1 MFQSQETQILTD
13 PLRNSDLALGT
24 VLRERYRL
32 DSELGRGGM
41 GTVYRATDLQ
51 VEREVA
57 VKVLSADCRLSPW
70 QSRTGRSCQIGNRQS
85 AIGNVL
91 NLIKKLLDTH
101 PEEA

>member
-57 VKVLSADCRLSPW
+57 VKVLSADCPTVAL
-70 QSRTGRSCQIGNRQS
+70 GRAEPAAPAKSAIGNRQCFEPVQKTS
-85 AIGNVL
+85 
-91 NLIKKLLDTH
+91 
-101 PEEA
+101 

>member
-1 MFQSQETQILTD
+1 MPIAD
-13 PLRNSDLALGT
+13 CDIANC
-24 VLRERYRL
+24 YRL

-70 QSRTGRSCQIGNRQS
+70 QSRTGRSCQIGNRQCFEPVQKTS
-85 AIGNVL
+85 
-91 NLIKKLLDTH
+91 
-101 PEEA
+101 